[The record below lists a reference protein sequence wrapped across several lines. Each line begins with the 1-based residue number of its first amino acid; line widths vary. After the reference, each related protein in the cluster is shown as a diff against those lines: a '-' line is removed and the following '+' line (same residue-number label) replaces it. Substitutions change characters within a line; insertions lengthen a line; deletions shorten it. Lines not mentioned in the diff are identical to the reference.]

1 MIKIRITFEDVF
13 SFAKE
18 VKETEADESTFNK
31 MTVGIGSI
39 VKKLEN
45 GISYNWKVIKVEKI

>member
-1 MIKIRITFEDVF
+1 MRVKITFEDVF

-31 MTVGIGSI
+31 MTAGIGSI
-39 VKKLEN
+39 VKKLDN
-45 GISYNWKVIKVEKI
+45 GISYNWKVIKVEKL